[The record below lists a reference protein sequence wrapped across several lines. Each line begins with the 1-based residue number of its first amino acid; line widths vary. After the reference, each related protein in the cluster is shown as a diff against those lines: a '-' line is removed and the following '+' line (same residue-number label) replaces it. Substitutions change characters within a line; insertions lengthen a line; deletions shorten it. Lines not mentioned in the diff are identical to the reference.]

1 MMNTSEGSIQYAI
14 VHTHFLIFTGGV
26 NGTEDEEAGDEEE
39 DEEGKEEGEVSSS
52 LLISPEEEEDLC
64 GVMT

>member
-1 MMNTSEGSIQYAI
+1 MDTSEGSIQY
-14 VHTHFLIFTGGV
+14 VMVNTHFFEFTGGV